1 MVGWAME
8 VGSEEPV
15 ERRMRADRES
25 RGSNEERQQRYDGCR
40 LVEGTV
46 GALNPFK
53 YNQYQ
58 DAFYPRLWMIFTV
71 HLNNP

>member
-1 MVGWAME
+1 MATE
-8 VGSEEPV
+8 DENGSRPT
-15 ERRMRADRES
+15 ERE
-25 RGSNEERQQRYDGCR
+25 QRIDAGQDGCR
-40 LVEGTV
+40 LVEGTA

-58 DAFYPRLWMIFTV
+58 GAFYPRLWMIFTV